1 VDLCSRVFSAA
12 GFGYLLLEEKPLTR
26 SPILRMKAF
35 LLTAGKGE
43 RLRPLTD
50 RTPKCLISIQDRP
63 ILAVWLELCR
73 RHQIDEVLINTHSHA
88 DAVRNY
94 LRDRSDGIRV
104 HITYEESLLGSAG
117 TLRANRDWIG
127 SDPEFWVF
135 YSDVLTN
142 TNLTRMLAFHRS
154 RKQIGT
160 LGVYE
165 VSHPQQCGIVTV
177 DSEHTIREFVEKPL
191 RPRGHLAFSGI
202 LIATPEVLDVVPKE
216 IPADLGFH
224 VFPRL
229 VGQMAAFPISDYLVD
244 IGTPVNYEHA
254 QLTWPGL
261 DAAA

>member
-1 VDLCSRVFSAA
+1 
-12 GFGYLLLEEKPLTR
+12 
-26 SPILRMKAF
+26 MKAF
-35 LLTAGKGE
+35 ILAAGKGE

-50 RTPKCLISIQDRP
+50 STPKCLVPIQDRP
-63 ILAVWLELCR
+63 VLSVWLELCR

-88 DAVRNY
+88 DVVRTY
-94 LRDRSDGIRV
+94 LRDCSDGIRV
-104 HITYEESLLGSAG
+104 HLTYEESLLGSAG
-117 TLRANRDWIG
+117 TLLANRDWVG
-127 SDPEFWVF
+127 SDYEFWVF
-135 YSDVLTN
+135 YGDVLTN

-154 RKQIGT
+154 RKQIAT

-165 VSHPQQCGIVTV
+165 VANPKQCGIVRV
-177 DSEHTIREFVEKPL
+177 DDEDRVREFVEKPVH
-191 RPRGHLAFSGI
+191 PCSNLAFSGI
-202 LIATPEVLDVVPKE
+202 LIATPTVLDVIPNQ

-244 IGTPVNYEHA
+244 VGTPTSYEHA